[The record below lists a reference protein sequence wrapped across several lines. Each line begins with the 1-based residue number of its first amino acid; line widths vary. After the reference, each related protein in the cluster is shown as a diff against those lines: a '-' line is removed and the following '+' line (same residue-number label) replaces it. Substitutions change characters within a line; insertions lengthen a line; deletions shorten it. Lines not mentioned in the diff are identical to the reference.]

1 MSGSTCKFCGE
12 KDLEWDHDYH
22 SRTGR
27 WRLQRHNGCNKPT
40 LKYGK
45 DRRPACRWNG
55 QKVCD
60 MSASWERHVA
70 KI

>member
-1 MSGSTCKFCGE
+1 MSGSTCKFCAQ

-27 WRLQRHNGCNKPT
+27 WRLQRHNGSNKPT

-45 DRRPACRWNG
+45 DRCPACRWNG